1 MTPSYDFRCPRCSTQ
16 IEQKRAIDS
25 DSPAPMCGDCLVAM
39 ERVFSATPVVFK
51 GSGFYTT
58 DSRR

>member
-1 MTPSYDFRCPRCSTQ
+1 MTPSYDFRCPRCSAQ
-16 IEQKRAIDS
+16 IEQKRAID
-25 DSPAPMCGDCLVAM
+25 DTTPVPMCGDCLVAM

-51 GSGFYTT
+51 GSGFYKT